1 LPIEVFIG
9 DNTAP
14 VISAPL
20 NVTTSPN
27 LGCEAI
33 GVALGTPITSDNCGV
48 ASVTNDAPSI
58 FPIGP
63 TVVTWTVTDNSGNS
77 STATQVVTVIDN
89 SAPTVQA
96 PANVTVASNVFCE
109 AIGVNLG
116 NPIATDNC
124 TDNLTITN
132 NAPAVYTLGNTT
144 VTWTVVDGA
153 GNVTTVDQLVTVN
166 DESAPLVLLA
176 NTSVILDANGNAT
189 IGFEDLDNGSV
200 DNCGIASAVLSQ
212 TAFDCSNTGENLIT
226 VFVTDNSGNQSSA
239 SVLVTVVASDACGG
253 DQWAGP
259 TVPDAFTPNGNNY
272 NDTWVIPGLEGYTT
286 KKMEI
291 YSRYGTVVY
300 GADSYNNDWDG
311 TLLNTGTPVPDGT
324 YYYILTLNGG
334 KQLNGYVYINR
345 VQK

>member
-96 PANVTVASNVFCE
+96 PANVTVASNVYCE

-116 NPIATDNC
+116 NLIATDNC

-132 NAPAVYTLGNTT
+132 NAPTVYPLGNTT

-153 GNVTTVDQLVTVN
+153 GNVTTVDQVVTVN

-212 TAFDCSNTGENLIT
+212 SAFD
-226 VFVTDNSGNQSSA
+226 
-239 SVLVTVVASDACGG
+239 
-253 DQWAGP
+253 
-259 TVPDAFTPNGNNY
+259 
-272 NDTWVIPGLEGYTT
+272 
-286 KKMEI
+286 
-291 YSRYGTVVY
+291 
-300 GADSYNNDWDG
+300 
-311 TLLNTGTPVPDGT
+311 
-324 YYYILTLNGG
+324 
-334 KQLNGYVYINR
+334 
-345 VQK
+345 